1 MPRSQ
6 RTSEAAAL
14 RDALQR
20 GEIIPYFQPLVA
32 MRSGQLVGFE
42 ALARW
47 PRADG
52 RMIPPGVFIPQA
64 EEAGL
69 IDSLTM
75 HIVRSAT
82 RAAAT
87 WPDDLLLSVN
97 LSPHLLR
104 DHTLAERLGEIIRQS
119 GFPLSRMIF
128 EVTESALIDFTETAH
143 GVIAEL
149 KAMGA
154 RFAQDDFGTGYS
166 SLRQLQALP
175 FDKLKIDASFVRTM
189 TQQRNS
195 RKIVAAII
203 GLGISLG
210 LSTVAEGVET
220 PQQADMLAAMGCDLG
235 QGWWF
240 GHPVPEMEVESA
252 IAEGRWNR
260 PPLEATANAAS
271 DIALRL
277 EASPT
282 QRLGQLQ
289 ALYDGAPMGLALLDT
304 QFRYLSLNQ
313 RLADMHDL
321 PVAAHIG
328 RSLAEIGSDLFS
340 AVEPNLRRALQ
351 GEAVTNLRIRWAPAS
366 RPGQARQFV
375 ISYYPVRDE
384 DDHVAAISLAVID
397 VTERPEEVALQA
409 PHLAGDANPAVAR
422 AAATL
427 LTKRQL
433 DIMRLT
439 AEGMS
444 VKEIARELKIAIG
457 TVKAHLSRAYQLLGA
472 RNRVEAIMRAR
483 MVTDFVN

>member
-6 RTSEAAAL
+6 KTSEAAAL

-20 GEIIPYFQPLVA
+20 GEVIPYFQPLVA
-32 MRSGQLVGFE
+32 MRSGELAGFE
-42 ALARW
+42 VLARW
-47 PRADG
+47 PRSDG
-52 RMIPPGVFIPQA
+52 TMTPPAIFIPLA
-64 EEAGL
+64 EQAGL
-69 IDSLTM
+69 IDLLTM
-75 HIVRSAT
+75 QILRGAT
-82 RAAAT
+82 LTAAA
-87 WPDDLLLSVN
+87 WPDDLRLSVN
-97 LSPHLLR
+97 LSPLLLR
-104 DHTLAERLGEIIRQS
+104 DHTLAERVGEIIRQS

-154 RFAQDDFGTGYS
+154 QFAQDDFGTGYS

-195 RKIVAAII
+195 RKIIAAII

-220 PQQADMLAAMGCDLG
+220 SQQADMLAAMGCDLG

-240 GHPVPEMEVESA
+240 GHPVPASEVGGG
-252 IAEGRWNR
+252 IADGRWNR

-313 RLADMHDL
+313 RLADIHDL

-328 RSLAEIGSDLFS
+328 RSLAEIGSDLFT
-340 AVEPNLRRALQ
+340 AVEPNLRRALR
-351 GEAVTNLRIRWAPAS
+351 GEAVTNVRVRWAPAS
-366 RPGQARQFV
+366 RPGQVRQFV

-384 DDHVAAISLAVID
+384 DEHVVAISLAVID
-397 VTERPEEVALQA
+397 VTERADDIVLNA
-409 PHLAGDANPAVAR
+409 PHLAAEADPALAR

-427 LTKRQL
+427 LTRRQL
-433 DIMRLT
+433 DIIRLT
-439 AEGMS
+439 AEGLS

-483 MVTDFVN
+483 LVSDVVN